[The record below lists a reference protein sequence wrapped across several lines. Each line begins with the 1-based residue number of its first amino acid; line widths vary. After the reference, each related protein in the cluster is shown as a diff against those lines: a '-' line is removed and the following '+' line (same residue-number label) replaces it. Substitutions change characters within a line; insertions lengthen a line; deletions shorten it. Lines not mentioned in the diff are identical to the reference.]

1 MKWKEFDNGLEKSYE
16 FADFKAAFGFIS
28 QVALLAE
35 KHQHHPEIQNVY
47 NRVQLRLSTH
57 DAGNKITDK
66 DRSLAEAIDGL
77 EG

>member
-1 MKWKEFDNGLEKSYE
+1 MDWKEVNNGLEKGYE
-16 FADFKAAFGFIS
+16 FADFRKAFAFIS

-57 DAGNKITDK
+57 DAGNKITEK
-66 DRSLAEAIDGL
+66 DHSLARAIDKL
-77 EG
+77 